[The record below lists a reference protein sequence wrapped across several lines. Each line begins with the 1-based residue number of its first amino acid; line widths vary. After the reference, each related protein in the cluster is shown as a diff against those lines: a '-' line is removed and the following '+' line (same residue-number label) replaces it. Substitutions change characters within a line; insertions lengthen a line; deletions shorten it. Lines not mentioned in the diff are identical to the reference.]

1 MAFHHNGCEKYLLPS
16 HERRR
21 GNIASSVNVN
31 QEQDPKI
38 LEDSGSY
45 HCYRLYLMV
54 FSTLANVKKKK
65 KRKKENGVLRK
76 SLFPVK
82 VLLFICVIQNKIILI
97 QKTKKKI
104 IKIKKLKKKHKA
116 LTVVDPCSVSL

>member
-1 MAFHHNGCEKYLLPS
+1 
-16 HERRR
+16 
-21 GNIASSVNVN
+21 
-31 QEQDPKI
+31 
-38 LEDSGSY
+38 
-45 HCYRLYLMV
+45 MV
-54 FSTLANVKKKK
+54 FLTLANVKKKK
-65 KRKKENGVLRK
+65 KKKKENGVLRK